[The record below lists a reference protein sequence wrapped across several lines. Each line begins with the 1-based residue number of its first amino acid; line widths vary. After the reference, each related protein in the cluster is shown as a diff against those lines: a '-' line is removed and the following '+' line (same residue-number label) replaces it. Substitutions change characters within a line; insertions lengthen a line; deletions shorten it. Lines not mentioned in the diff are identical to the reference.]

1 MKMPVTKKILIVSG
15 AALAVIGD
23 ALAYYMMTV
32 THEETFLFVTTEVF
46 TYERDA
52 ILTPVAIGIIG
63 VVLLVLGALAK
74 D

>member
-1 MKMPVTKKILIVSG
+1 MKMPVPKKILIGIG

-32 THEETFLFVTTEVF
+32 THEETILFVTTEVF

-52 ILTPVAIGIIG
+52 IITPVAIGVIG
-63 VVLLVLGALAK
+63 VVLLVLGAMVK